1 MRKNKEEDE
10 EEGVTPGKNELLKNE
25 MEVVHK
31 IVTKRIRKLQ
41 QSQAI

>member
-1 MRKNKEEDE
+1 MRKNKEED

-25 MEVVHK
+25 MEVVPK